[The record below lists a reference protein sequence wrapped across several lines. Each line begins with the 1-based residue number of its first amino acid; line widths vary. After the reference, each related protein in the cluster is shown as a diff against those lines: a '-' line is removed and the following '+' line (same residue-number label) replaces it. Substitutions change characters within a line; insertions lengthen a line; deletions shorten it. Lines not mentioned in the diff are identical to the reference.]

1 MKKRIIS
8 LAFAIVLCLLAVLPA
23 FAENGF
29 DDLYGRVVDKPI
41 VLTVAER
48 EELSEKLDE
57 IRYRQNMDVVVMITG
72 DLEGMSIEDY
82 AVDAYEGRF
91 YGYGDDLDG
100 VMLLIDIGTESWYIV
115 TFGYAETVFTDSGIR
130 YIGEQMKSYL
140 SEGYYADAFNIYAEK
155 CDEFI
160 TMARVEQPF
169 VWTDEPESVVE
180 SNEEPVES
188 AEPVEP
194 ADSENA
200 PDFNNTAEPDNT
212 EEPKKSLSLVWIP
225 ISLGV
230 GILIAFLIVH
240 GMKSKLKTVKKRNEA
255 NNYVRNGSLN
265 INENYES
272 FLYSEVSKTKIQKQ
286 NTSSNNGSNNS
297 SSGTKHGGGGRK
309 F

>member
-8 LAFAIVLCLLAVLPA
+8 LVFAIVLCLLAVLPA

-48 EELSEKLDE
+48 EELSAKLDE

-72 DLEGMSIEDY
+72 DLEGMSIADY

-91 YGYGDDLDG
+91 FGYGDDLDG
-100 VMLLIDIGTESWYIV
+100 VMLLIDTETESWYIA

-169 VWTDEPESVVE
+169 VWADEPESVVD
-180 SNEEPVES
+180 SNEEL
-188 AEPVEP
+188 AEPDDVEEP
-194 ADSENA
+194 DNA
-200 PDFNNTAEPDNT
+200 AEPNDAPAADNT

-225 ISLGV
+225 VSLGV
-230 GILIAFLIVH
+230 GILVAFLIVH
-240 GMKSKLKTVKKRNEA
+240 SMKSKLKTVKKKNEA
-255 NNYVRNGSLN
+255 NSYVRNGSLN
-265 INENYES
+265 IDENYES

-286 NTSSNNGSNNS
+286 NTSDNGSNNS
-297 SSGTKHGGGGRK
+297 SSNDSNGGGGGK

>member
-8 LAFAIVLCLLAVLPA
+8 LAFAIILCLTAVLPA

-29 DDLYGRVVDKPI
+29 DDLYYRVVDKPI

-48 EELSEKLDE
+48 EELGAKLDE
-57 IRYRQNMDVVVMITG
+57 IRYRQNMDIVVMITG
-72 DLEGMSIEDY
+72 DLEGMSIADY

-91 YGYGDDLDG
+91 YGYGDNLDG
-100 VMLLIDIGTESWYIV
+100 VMLLIDTGTDSWHIA

-130 YIGEQMKSYL
+130 YIGDRMKSYL

-160 TMARVEQPF
+160 TMAREGQPF
-169 VWTDEPESVVE
+169 VWTDEPESVVD
-180 SNEEPVES
+180 SNEEPVEPDN
-188 AEPVEP
+188 AADP
-194 ADSENA
+194 ADSADSAA
-200 PDFNNTAEPDNT
+200 PADSDKA
-212 EEPKKSLSLVWIP
+212 EEPKESLSLVWIP
-225 ISLGV
+225 VSLGI
-230 GILIAFLIVH
+230 GIFVAFLIVH
-240 GMKSKLKTVKKRNEA
+240 GMKSKLKSVKKKNEA
-255 NNYVRNGSLN
+255 NSYVRNGSLN

-286 NTSSNNGSNNS
+286 NTSNNGSNNS
-297 SSGTKHGGGGRK
+297 SSGTTHGGGGGK

>member
-8 LAFAIVLCLLAVLPA
+8 LVFAIVLCLLAVLPA

-29 DDLYGRVVDKPI
+29 DDLYNRVVDKPI

-48 EELSEKLDE
+48 EELSAKLDE

-72 DLEGMSIEDY
+72 DLEGMSIADY

-91 YGYGDDLDG
+91 FGYGDDLDG
-100 VMLLIDIGTESWYIV
+100 VMLLIDTETDSWYIA

-169 VWTDEPESVVE
+169 VWADEPESVVD
-180 SNEEPVES
+180 SNEEL
-188 AEPVEP
+188 AEPDNVEEP
-194 ADSENA
+194 DNA
-200 PDFNNTAEPDNT
+200 AEPNDAPAADNT

-225 ISLGV
+225 VSLGV
-230 GILIAFLIVH
+230 GILVAFLIVH
-240 GMKSKLKTVKKRNEA
+240 SMKSKLKTVKKKNEA
-255 NNYVRNGSLN
+255 NSYVRNGSLN
-265 INENYES
+265 IDENYES

-286 NTSSNNGSNNS
+286 NTSDNGSNNS
-297 SSGTKHGGGGRK
+297 SSNDSNGGGGGK